1 MDMLF
6 QINTQLDVPIY
17 QQLVDKIRS
26 DVKKGVLMP
35 GQQLPTVQE
44 MARSLGIAKGT
55 IKRAYDELEHQGL
68 LEKIQGRG
76 TFICYQPANSGSR
89 KEQAMAAIDALL
101 DKLEDMGFSQT
112 EINIFLTLKQ
122 RERSE
127 DLSTLK
133 VAVVECNPEMVSQ
146 LSEQIRGIK
155 NIELHGYLLETIRQ
169 YPYHLDDETDL
180 VITTANHADYMETV
194 LSDRKK
200 LARIAYR
207 FSMDTIAAVG
217 KLKTG
222 DNIGILCSSTR
233 FCDLIYQSCKKCARN
248 LSLPKPQ
255 LFSSDLDVD
264 TFLADLDAVL
274 VPKSFEKYC
283 SQEVAQKLREFEKN
297 GKLIQCAYEMD
308 DGSFLHL
315 EEKLR
320 ILRDAKTQ

>member
-1 MDMLF
+1 MDPIF
-6 QINTQLDVPIY
+6 QINTELNVPIY
-17 QQLVDKIRS
+17 QQLVDEIRS
-26 DVKKGVLMP
+26 GIKKGTLMP

-44 MARSLGIAKGT
+44 MAQNLGIAKGT

-89 KEQAMAAIDALL
+89 KEQAMAAIDELL
-101 DKLEDMGFSQT
+101 DKLEEMGFSQT

-155 NIELHGYLLETIRQ
+155 NVELYSYLLDTIRQ
-169 YPYHLDDETDL
+169 YPYNLDEEVDL
-180 VITTANHADYMETV
+180 VITTANHADYLETV

-200 LARIAYR
+200 LARIAYQ
-207 FSMDTIAAVG
+207 FSLETISSIG

-233 FCDLIYQSCKKCARN
+233 FCDLIYQSCKKYARS

-255 LFSSDLDVD
+255 LFSAGLDVD
-264 TFLADLDAVL
+264 AFLKNLDAVM
-274 VPKSFEKYC
+274 VPKAFEKYC
-283 SQEVAQKLREFEKN
+283 SMEVADKLRSFEKS

-308 DGSFLHL
+308 EGSFLHL

-320 ILRDAKTQ
+320 ALREAKTQ